1 MGLVYGLITGVI
13 FGFLLQ
19 KAQVL
24 KYDKQIGGVRV
35 LIPIDL
41 DGWIAI

>member
-1 MGLVYGLITGVI
+1 MSLVYGLIIGII

-24 KYDKQIGGVRV
+24 KYRKQKWL
-35 LIPIDL
+35 LISNPI
-41 DGWIAI
+41 